1 MILGIDQSITSTGIC
16 LTTND
21 LEIVKIDTLLS
32 GKRRGVYLLD
42 FLRESIDEYIGL
54 ANGQP
59 LVVAREGYSYQ
70 SNTNNAFQTGEIGG
84 FISYCC
90 FIHGNVFDMFVFPP
104 TTVKKFCLGTGS
116 KEKDTGYLLKVF
128 KETGIEF
135 VDDNQADAFLLALT
149 AKKML
154 SIEANAED
162 SVGLVDSLNLT
173 QKETLVPASVA
184 KRRKITKAGV
194 KKLTPEELIE
204 CCADAMNGV
213 FMCFRKE
220 DALRTSKSK

>member
-16 LTTND
+16 LATDD

-42 FLRESIDEYIGL
+42 FLRESIEEYVGL

-59 LVVAREGYSYQ
+59 IVVAREGYSYQ

-84 FISYCC
+84 FINYCC
-90 FIHGNVFDMFVFPP
+90 FMNGNVIDMFVFPP

-135 VDDNQADAFLLALT
+135 DDDNQADAFLLALT

-154 SIEANAED
+154 SIETNTED
-162 SVGLVDSLNLT
+162 SVGLVDSLNPT

-184 KRRKITKAGV
+184 KRRKLTKAKI
-194 KKLTPEELIE
+194 KKLSSEELVD

-213 FMCFRKE
+213 FKCFRKE
-220 DALRTSKSK
+220 DAMRTSKPK